1 MKYRTHSAVWLLL
14 CVISPTGLW
23 AQDGLDEILTQMEK
37 RGDDLQSMRARIQQK
52 KWTDIIEEFDE
63 GEEGTFLFLRHQGEV
78 YLRKDIEQ
86 PQISHFVIS
95 KGVVLFYQPAIKQAQ
110 KYQLGTNKDKAEF
123 LLLGFG
129 TSRSALEEAY
139 EIRLLGSP
147 EVGGRLTYQI
157 ELKPRSDQASAFFS
171 RIVLWVD
178 PEIWVPVQQILVE
191 PTDDYLLVNFEDIE
205 LNPKLKPSEFQLRIP
220 AGVKVLG

>member
-1 MKYRTHSAVWLLL
+1 MRDFPDRTL
-14 CVISPTGLW
+14 

>member
-178 PEIWVPVQQILVE
+178 PEIWVPVQQMLVE

>member
-1 MKYRTHSAVWLLL
+1 MKYRNLSTGLLAL
-14 CVISPTGLW
+14 CLFSPTGLR
-23 AQDGLDEILTQMEK
+23 AQHGLDEILSQMEK
-37 RGDDLQSMRARIQQK
+37 RGNDLNSMRARILQK
-52 KWTDIIEEFDE
+52 KWTDILEEFDE

-78 YLRKDIEQ
+78 HLRKDIEL

-95 KGVVLFYQPAIKQAQ
+95 KGEVLFYQPAIKQAQ

-139 EIRLLGSP
+139 EIRLLGNP
-147 EVGGRLTYQI
+147 EVGGRSTYEI
-157 ELKPRSDQASAFFS
+157 ELKPRSNQVSAFFS

-178 PEIWVPVQQILVE
+178 PELWVPVQQMLVE
-191 PTDDYLLVNFEDIE
+191 PTDDYLLVNFEEIE
-205 LNPKLKPSEFQLRIP
+205 LNPKLKPSQFQLKIP
-220 AGVKVLG
+220 AGVKFLG